1 MKKLIK
7 KYILL
12 YNKRNFV
19 KDLGWQVSLRYD
31 RVKHGFVGDAVKI
44 AVFLYFGIRNNFG
57 ENLLFDSGTMWWLY
71 YGVIPLFFAFMAGFF
86 KEAYDQQRG
95 GKFDWGDIWATTL
108 PFVFVYHPVRFM
120 LLLFAPK
127 MMKKITNEILEE

>member
-1 MKKLIK
+1 MKKIIK
-7 KYILL
+7 WYILL
-12 YNKRNFV
+12 YNEANWNKTQGDYV
-19 KDLGWQVSLRYD
+19 ALRYD

-71 YGVIPLFFAFMAGFF
+71 YCLIPLFFAFLAGFF
-86 KEAYDQQRG
+86 KEAYDQQKG

-127 MMKKITNEILEE
+127 LMKQITDEIL

>member
-1 MKKLIK
+1 MKKIIK
-7 KYILL
+7 SYILL
-12 YNKRNFV
+12 YNEANWNKTQG
-19 KDLGWQVSLRYD
+19 DYISLRYD

-57 ENLLFDSGTMWWLY
+57 ENLLFNSETMWWLY
-71 YGVIPLFFAFMAGFF
+71 YGIIPLFFAFMAGFF

-127 MMKKITNEILEE
+127 MMEKVTNEILEK

>member
-1 MKKLIK
+1 MKKIIK
-7 KYILL
+7 SYILL
-12 YNKRNFV
+12 YNQKNFV
-19 KDLGWQVSLRYD
+19 KNTGWQVSLRWD
-31 RVKHGFVGDAVKI
+31 RVKHGFAGDTVKI

-71 YGVIPLFFAFMAGFF
+71 YCLIPLFFAFLAGFF

-108 PFVFVYHPVRFM
+108 PFVFVYHPIRE
-120 LLLFAPK
+120 LLWIVCRRK
-127 MMKKITNEILEE
+127 MEEITNEIVYE